1 MNENRNELNLEDLD
15 AVSGGNNNLDSKFD
29 KCPYCDFTTPR
40 TAEGIWELKT
50 HIETTHPNPL
60 SNPAIS
66 GPIPPLKLG

>member
-40 TAEGIWELKT
+40 TAEGI
-50 HIETTHPNPL
+50 
-60 SNPAIS
+60 
-66 GPIPPLKLG
+66 